1 MKFLPFFLC
10 SFSTVLAAE
19 VRIIGGDDALAGQFP
34 FSAAIYVRTNDGT
47 YFCGGTLISDEWILT
62 AGQCV
67 HEAVLF
73 TIQLGSNTLQGDDP
87 NRIKVSTSESVIHPN
102 FDPLTL
108 QNDIGLVKLRLP
120 VEYNDY
126 VRQIR
131 FLPTFRL
138 QDGALTIGIGWG
150 QISDESSGLSN
161 QLQRVNLTTISTD
174 ECKLTYGGQ
183 ITEDMVCV
191 SGNYNEGSC
200 TGDMGSPLLQHVGR
214 GYYLIVGVASFI
226 SGNGCESTDPSGY
239 TRTFSYIGWVRN
251 ITNI

>member
-1 MKFLPFFLC
+1 MRVFLLIFL
-10 SFSTVLAAE
+10 SQSSISATNLK
-19 VRIIGGDDALAGQFP
+19 IIGGDDALAGQFP
-34 FSAAIYVRTNDGT
+34 FAAAIYVRTNDGT

-67 HEAVLF
+67 HEAVSF
-73 TIQLGSNTLQGDDP
+73 TIQLGSSTLAGNDP
-87 NRIKVSTSESVIHPN
+87 NRVKVSTSESVIHPN
-102 FDPLTL
+102 FDPISL
-108 QNDIGLVKLRLP
+108 QNDIGLIKLRLP

-138 QDGALTIGIGWG
+138 QDGASTIAIGWG
-150 QISDESSGLSN
+150 QISDDNSGLSN
-161 QLQRVNLTTISTD
+161 VLQRVNLTTISTD

-191 SGNYNEGSC
+191 NGNYNEGSC

-214 GYYLIVGVASFI
+214 GYYLVVGVASFI

-239 TRTFSYIGWVRN
+239 TRTFSYINWVKN